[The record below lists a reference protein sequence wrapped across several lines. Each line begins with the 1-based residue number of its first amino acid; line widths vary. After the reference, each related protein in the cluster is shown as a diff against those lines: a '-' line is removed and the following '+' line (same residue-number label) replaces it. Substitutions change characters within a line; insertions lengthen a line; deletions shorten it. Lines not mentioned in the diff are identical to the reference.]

1 MVTFGFE
8 LAGAF
13 LAGMLVAVVGIGLA
27 VKYLGP
33 RYLRRKL
40 TGAMLDFTPPK
51 QT

>member
-1 MVTFGFE
+1 MIYVE
-8 LAGAF
+8 IVCAF
-13 LAGMLVAVVGIGLA
+13 LFGYFFALVSVALA

-40 TGAMLDFTPPK
+40 TATMLDFTPPK